1 MYLLGKHI
9 FIEGFLAIFAHKANQ
24 PFIHRLGKL
33 HGLITGEYIGF
44 LNLFI
49 NLSCGFVRHL
59 ASVTAVGL
67 IAVVLCRVVGSGQ
80 HNTRTAMIVSGSKGQ
95 SRHRHQSIIH
105 PNGNA
110 ICRQNLRRFL
120 GKGPALQTGVIAD
133 GYQLLQLLL

>member
-1 MYLLGKHI
+1 MHLLGKNGLV
-9 FIEGFLAIFAHKANQ
+9 EGFLTIFPYKTNQ

-33 HGLITGEYIGF
+33 HGLIAGKYIGF
-44 LNLFI
+44 LYLCI

-80 HNTRTAMIVSGSKGQ
+80 HNTRTAMIVSGGKGQ

-110 ICRQNLRRFL
+110 ICRQNLRSFL
-120 GKGPALQTGVIAD
+120 GKGPAL
-133 GYQLLQLLL
+133 

>member
-1 MYLLGKHI
+1 MHLLGKNG
-9 FIEGFLAIFAHKANQ
+9 FIEGFLTILSYKANQ
-24 PFIHRLGKL
+24 PFIHRLGKF
-33 HGLITGEYIGF
+33 HGLIAGKYIGF

-67 IAVVLCRVVGSGQ
+67 IAIVLRRVMGGSQ
-80 HNTRTAMIVSGSKGQ
+80 HNTRTAMIVSGGKGQ
-95 SRHRHQSIIH
+95 GRHRHQGIIH

-120 GKGPALQTGVIAD
+120 GKGPAL
-133 GYQLLQLLL
+133 

>member
-1 MYLLGKHI
+1 MHLLGKNG
-9 FIEGFLAIFAHKANQ
+9 FIEGFLTILSDETNHPLFYS
-24 PFIHRLGKL
+24 LGKF
-33 HGLITGEYIGF
+33 HGLIAGKYIGF

-49 NLSCGFVRHL
+49 NLSCCFVSHL

-67 IAVVLCRVVGSGQ
+67 IAIVLRRVMGGSQ
-80 HNTRTAMIVSGSKGQ
+80 HNTRTAMIVSGGKGQ
-95 SRHRHQSIIH
+95 GRHRHQGIIH

-110 ICRQNLRRFL
+110 ICRQNLRSFL